1 MSFIVA
7 QVRPV
12 PFCTRYAVHCLR
24 SSVSAVRTA
33 ASDLLEALC
42 GSYDVDVAA
51 LQLPLA
57 VNQPMRGRSGVTRDM
72 VHTAIE
78 VLEVSLHLDAEALG
92 GALVLGLRFPPA
104 GFFRCCCD
112 CC

>member
-1 MSFIVA
+1 LAVVTCFVVT

-57 VNQPMRGRSGVTRDM
+57 VNLPVRGRGGVTRDM

-92 GALVLGLRFPPA
+92 VRFPPA
-104 GFFRCCCD
+104 GVFRCCCD